1 MAMTRDGHGG
11 PVAID
16 KEEIEKKLKMNVVDK
31 FKKLHDDKSNRK
43 EKLDTWKYAAT
54 EIVDLLQSVR
64 SEGDYMAAYF
74 FISSDFSGLRWTC
87 FTLSLQL

>member
-1 MAMTRDGHGG
+1 MISFQILHDKLITMTREGKGG
-11 PVAID
+11 PVMA
-16 KEEIEKKLKMNVVDK
+16 KEDIEAELRETQLKRNVVGQ

-64 SEGDYMAAYF
+64 SEGGF
-74 FISSDFSGLRWTC
+74 LC
-87 FTLSLQL
+87 VC